1 LGLKTAVWVE
11 NLKKNNE
18 YRILGPNEQEVIEE

>member
-1 LGLKTAVWVE
+1 VE

-18 YRILGPNEQEVIEE
+18 YRILGPNEQEVIEEWRKHIIV